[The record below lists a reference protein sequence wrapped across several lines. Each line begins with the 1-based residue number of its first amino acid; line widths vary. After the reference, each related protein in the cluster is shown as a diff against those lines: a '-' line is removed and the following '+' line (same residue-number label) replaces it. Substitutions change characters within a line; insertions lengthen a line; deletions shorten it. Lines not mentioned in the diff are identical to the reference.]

1 MGANL
6 SQFVWC
12 VSTSIALVFA
22 AILLSAEGSKVMA
35 VMIMIM
41 IMITQIQL
49 KCMLLA
55 AS

>member
-22 AILLSAEGSKVMA
+22 AILLSAEGSKVTA
-35 VMIMIM
+35 VMIM